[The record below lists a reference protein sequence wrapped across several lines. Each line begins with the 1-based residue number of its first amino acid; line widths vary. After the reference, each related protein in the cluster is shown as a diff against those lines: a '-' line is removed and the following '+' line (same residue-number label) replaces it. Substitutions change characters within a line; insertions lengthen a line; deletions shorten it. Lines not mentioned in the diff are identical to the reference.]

1 MPNNSSPDSTP
12 AGRRREGRW
21 AIPLPLRVNG
31 APLLIEGGR
40 PTWHWTIH
48 YMAYAGVT
56 RMILAS
62 VQTPNIRACVLAYA
76 GCFVLAMI
84 TGALVQHFKAD
95 RTPRV
100 IGTMLGLTGFTVAC
114 LQSHLVSHQRL
125 AHQLVALVIPLCGAG
140 LAFAINLLG
149 EALATWFPAPEPG
162 ENQGRRSR
170 RYPNQPGYGP
180 ATA

>member
-1 MPNNSSPDSTP
+1 MPNYSRPDGTP

-21 AIPLPLRVNG
+21 AIPLPVRMNG
-31 APLLIEGGR
+31 TPLQFEGSR

-56 RMILAS
+56 RMALAS
-62 VQTPNIRACVLAYA
+62 VRTPSINACVLAYV

-84 TGALVQHFKAD
+84 TGTLVQRLKAD

-100 IGTMLGLTGFTVAC
+100 IGTMLGLTGFTVSC
-114 LQSHLVSHQRL
+114 LQSHRASHHPAHLLVT
-125 AHQLVALVIPLCGAG
+125 LVVPLSGAA
-140 LAFAINLLG
+140 LAFTVNLLG

-162 ENQGRRSR
+162 EGQARRIR
-170 RYPNQPGYGP
+170 RYPNGPGYNPTP
-180 ATA
+180 A